1 MLEPDRGVPAGTD
14 PRASH
19 PARVADPPPLR
30 AFLRGAT
37 RRCPRCG
44 ERDLFAGR
52 FRIRDRC
59 PRCQLHL
66 EREEGGFLGAM
77 TLNYTVTTM
86 AWIVLLVIWLVLD
99 LPEVHVLALM
109 LTSLGLV
116 GVFPLLFYRSSK
128 TIWAAIDYLVY
139 RSSPDYGRKDAAD
152 RAPGNGGR
160 Y

>member
-1 MLEPDRGVPAGTD
+1 
-14 PRASH
+14 
-19 PARVADPPPLR
+19 
-30 AFLRGAT
+30 
-37 RRCPRCG
+37 
-44 ERDLFAGR
+44 
-52 FRIRDRC
+52 
-59 PRCQLHL
+59 
-66 EREEGGFLGAM
+66 M